1 MRNAAR
7 RLPRMPRFSTASGDN
22 WSFCDDRCTGREA
35 PIPAVRATTI
45 EPLDSTQSRP
55 AASALRMS
63 HVAPN
68 PTVARPN
75 ADGLV
80 GWKAIRS
87 SAMK

>member
-1 MRNAAR
+1 MASPELPVRFGAICDGPRSGRPDRN
-7 RLPRMPRFSTASGDN
+7 
-22 WSFCDDRCTGREA
+22 A